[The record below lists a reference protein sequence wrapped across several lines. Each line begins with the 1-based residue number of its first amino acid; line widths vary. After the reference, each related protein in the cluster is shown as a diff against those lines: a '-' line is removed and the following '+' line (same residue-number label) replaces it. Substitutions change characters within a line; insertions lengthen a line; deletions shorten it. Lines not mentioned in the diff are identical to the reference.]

1 MNSSYYE
8 DLPKNV
14 MNCYAD
20 TSVVIYI
27 SFKSIELQSIGYK

>member
-1 MNSSYYE
+1 MNSSFYE

-27 SFKSIELQSIGYK
+27 SFKFIELQSIGFK